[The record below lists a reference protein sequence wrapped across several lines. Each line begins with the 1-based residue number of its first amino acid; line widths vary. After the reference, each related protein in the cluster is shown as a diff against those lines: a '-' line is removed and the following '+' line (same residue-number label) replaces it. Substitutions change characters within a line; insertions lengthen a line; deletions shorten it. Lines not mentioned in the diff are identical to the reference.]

1 MAIAMTDND
10 VVAIFKGRKV
20 PGGGGRVRDIVIAGR
35 NNTKART
42 HAKASMVG
50 QHGLRAALLEAE
62 SESRARVEAG
72 RALIV
77 EALWITITLTF
88 TGPRRMTLHLRSRAA
103 RGSGAMCCSAAALLR
118 QFGYL
123 AIR

>member
-77 EALWITITLTF
+77 EALWITITTQITRLPPDDLVF
-88 TGPRRMTLHLRSRAA
+88 EKRPIGN
-103 RGSGAMCCSAAALLR
+103 SGAFVC
-118 QFGYL
+118 YL
-123 AIR
+123 AVNAVE